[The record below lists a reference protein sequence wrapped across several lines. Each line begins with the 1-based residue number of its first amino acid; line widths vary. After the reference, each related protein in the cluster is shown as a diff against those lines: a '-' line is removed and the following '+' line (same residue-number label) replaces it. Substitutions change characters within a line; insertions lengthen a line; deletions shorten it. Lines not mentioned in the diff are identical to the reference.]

1 MAQIFSRD
9 IETAGKS
16 QCQRGLDVRVSAHD
30 AEHGHASVMLR
41 IETANFSSIVHLDP
55 AVARKVGMAL
65 ALAAVRCEQAE
76 AAEALRRV
84 PA

>member
-9 IETAGKS
+9 IENAGQS
-16 QCQRGLDVRVSAHD
+16 QYQRGLDVRVSAHD

-55 AVARKVGMAL
+55 AVVRRISMAL
-65 ALAAVRCEQAE
+65 AIAAHHCEQAE
-76 AAEALRRV
+76 IAAQRGVSA
-84 PA
+84 